1 MFKNCFI
8 LLYATLFFACSAND
22 ADKSS
27 SGKGLHASTASE
39 IIEVSKA
46 RVFESLPPHAKSMA
60 FMKIRNQGMEDVI
73 LVGVRASRSETGE
86 LYIASGEKNRLGVGR
101 MDSLI
106 VPAGGVLALEE
117 DSSYLNFFN
126 LDKAWKRGEKVELTL
141 LFAKQPE
148 YRFEVEIE

>member
-1 MFKNCFI
+1 
-8 LLYATLFFACSAND
+8 
-22 ADKSS
+22 
-27 SGKGLHASTASE
+27 
-39 IIEVSKA
+39 
-46 RVFESLPPHAKSMA
+46 
-60 FMKIRNQGMEDVI
+60 
-73 LVGVRASRSETGE
+73 
-86 LYIASGEKNRLGVGR
+86 